1 VDTIYLYLHGL
12 RHAITIMPHSRARED
27 TAQPSRLLF
36 RGKRGDLIKCLYWR
50 DGGLC
55 LFAKR
60 LERGRFAWPRADGGV
75 VSLTSA
81 QLGLLLEGFDW
92 RQPVDAS
99 RPCSAL

>member
-1 VDTIYLYLHGL
+1 MGWLPKCRWFCRKT
-12 RHAITIMPHSRARED
+12 HSLD
-27 TAQPSRLLF
+27 

-50 DGGLC
+50 DGGMC

-60 LERGRFAWPRADGGV
+60 LERGRFAWPRAEGGV
-75 VSLTSA
+75 VALTNA

-92 RQPVDAS
+92 RQPIDAA

>member
-1 VDTIYLYLHGL
+1 MIGPLANYTFV
-12 RHAITIMPHSRARED
+12 
-27 TAQPSRLLF
+27 F

-55 LFAKR
+55 LFVRR
-60 LERGRFAWPRADGGV
+60 LDRGRFAWPRAEGSV

-92 RQPVDAS
+92 RQPVDAA
-99 RPCSAL
+99 PTTAHPPALCKRI